1 MANNSVRSEGEVGL
15 AFGDSKGVRWER
27 ALFIKERVLLVG
39 WRRLAVSSAVSCGMF
54 MLVGPHA
61 KSAEVVGSLWLVIFD
76 GLWGCLG

>member
-39 WRRLAVSSAVSCGMF
+39 WRRLTLNSFVNSRILIFIICVFTISAPLDLHPQSIRMKK
-54 MLVGPHA
+54 
-61 KSAEVVGSLWLVIFD
+61 KSE
-76 GLWGCLG
+76 